1 MVARPTLDP
10 DPLGNAVSATVER
23 RLRVLEDI
31 EAIRK
36 LKARYCAACDDNHN
50 PVTLGALFAEDASW
64 EASNMGRA
72 DGRAA
77 IQEKLG
83 AVGRSGRIR
92 NSAHH
97 AINPIIDVDGD
108 RATGHW
114 RLIMLYTANQPN
126 GAVRYFRIIG
136 WYRERYVRV
145 RGEWLFQ
152 SLYCQ
157 VEEHAPY
164 ALAPAQ
170 SGIGG

>member
-1 MVARPTLDP
+1 VTSLEDR
-10 DPLGNAVSATVER
+10 V
-23 RLRVLEDI
+23 RVLEDV

-50 PVTLGALFAEDASW
+50 AETLGTLFAEDATW
-64 EASNMGRA
+64 EASNMGLA
-72 DGRAA
+72 SGRKA

-83 AVGRSGRIR
+83 AVGKSGRIR

-97 AINPIIDVDGD
+97 AINPIIEVEGD
-108 RATGHW
+108 RASGHW
-114 RLIMLYTANQPN
+114 RLIMLYTANEPG
-126 GAVRYFRIIG
+126 GATSWLRIIG

-164 ALAPAQ
+164 ALAPGA
-170 SGIGG
+170 SGVGA

>member
-1 MVARPTLDP
+1 MTA
-10 DPLGNAVSATVER
+10 SIEH
-23 RLRVLEDI
+23 RLSVLEDI

-50 PVTLGALFAEDASW
+50 AETLGALFAEDASW

-77 IQEKLG
+77 IQELLG

-108 RATGHW
+108 RATGAW
-114 RLIMLYTANQPN
+114 RLIMLYTASQPD
-126 GAVRYFRIIG
+126 GSLQYLRIIG
-136 WYRERYVRV
+136 TYRERYVRLG
-145 RGEWLFQ
+145 GEWLFQ

-164 ALAPAQ
+164 ALAPQ
-170 SGIGG
+170 QRRVDG